1 MKKYIYTFIVV
12 ILCMSFTNSN
22 IKKKDKLVNVIDNLE
37 DIRSFIYEDVNR
49 GAMEPDIAEIY
60 IDIIDDAQYNIIEVI
75 KENDKELSKN

>member
-12 ILCMSFTNSN
+12 VLCMSFTTYN
-22 IKKKDKLVNVIDNLE
+22 IKKSDRLINAIDNLE

-49 GAMEPDIAEIY
+49 GAMESDIANIY
-60 IDIIDDAQYNIIEVI
+60 IDIIDDTQNDIIAVI

>member
-12 ILCMSFTNSN
+12 VLCMSFTTYN
-22 IKKKDKLVNVIDNLE
+22 IKKSDRLINAIDNLE

-49 GAMEPDIAEIY
+49 GAMESDIADIY
-60 IDIIDDAQYNIIEVI
+60 IDIIDDTQNDIIAVI